1 MSTVRRRTKSGS
13 REDLQIDNFETGYGY
28 PVTNP
33 QTFVDTTTTSS
44 TSSAAAGVDPL
55 DMSCR
60 DRTGEFRSAVKSLQ
74 SSSSGKANASY
85 PVSRYAAENGRSA
98 KPSQFTL
105 LSRQIGKDISNTFN
119 KLEKLAIL
127 AKRKSLFNDKPVEI
141 QELTYIIKQ
150 DIKNLN
156 QQLGGLQQLVNHRDG
171 NKSKN
176 VQTHSHTVVM
186 SLQSK
191 LKNISQDFKRV
202 LEVRT
207 ENMKAQK
214 NRREQF
220 SQGAL
225 AETIPS
231 TDVSSNSLLHR
242 HSGAA
247 GPSSSS
253 SGDGG
258 GSCSLDMDSLMLQ
271 SSSQDQMLV
280 QNDEYVKSRA
290 NAMES
295 IESTI
300 VELGGIFNQ
309 LAHLVK
315 EQEEQIGRIDSNV
328 EDTELNV
335 EAAHSELLKY
345 FQNISSNRWL
355 IIKIFFVL
363 ILFFIIFV
371 VFMV

>member
-13 REDLQIDNFETGYGY
+13 RDELQLQLESFQSGYGCQ
-28 PVTNP
+28 VTDS
-33 QTFVDTTTTSS
+33 QTFVDS
-44 TSSAAAGVDPL
+44 TASDSF

-60 DRTGEFRSAVKSLQ
+60 DRTSEFLSAVKSLQ
-74 SSSSGKANASY
+74 SSSSKHPNGYHN
-85 PVSRYAAENGRSA
+85 SRYANDNGRSSA
-98 KPSQFTL
+98 KPSPFTL

-119 KLEKLAIL
+119 KLEKLTIL

-156 QQLGGLQQLVNHRDG
+156 QQISNLQQFVNRSDT
-171 NKSKN
+171 NSSKN

-191 LKNISQDFKRV
+191 LAHMSKDFKHV

-231 TDVSSNSLLHR
+231 TDVSSSSLLHR
-242 HSGAA
+242 HGAPSGPA
-247 GPSSSS
+247 S
-253 SGDGG
+253 G
-258 GSCSLDMDSLMLQ
+258 GSDSVSLDMEPLMAAQ
-271 SSSQDQMLV
+271 QDQV
-280 QNDEYVKSRA
+280 YEQNDDYVKSRA
-290 NAMES
+290 TAMES

-300 VELGGIFNQ
+300 VELGGIFQQ
-309 LAHLVK
+309 LAHLVS
-315 EQEEQIGRIDSNV
+315 EQEEQIKRIDANV

-345 FQNISSNRWL
+345 FQSISSNRWL

-363 ILFFIIFV
+363 IVFFILFV